1 MSSLIG
7 FLEEDFAAN
16 FLDIGTDDDLK
27 PYFMQSSF
35 IRFVE
40 ELLITTFTPLFT
52 KVDASMN
59 SLS

>member
-7 FLEEDFAAN
+7 FLEDDLAAN

-27 PYFMQSSF
+27 PYFMQSPF
-35 IRFVE
+35 ILFVE
-40 ELLITTFTPLFT
+40 ELLITTFTPFFT